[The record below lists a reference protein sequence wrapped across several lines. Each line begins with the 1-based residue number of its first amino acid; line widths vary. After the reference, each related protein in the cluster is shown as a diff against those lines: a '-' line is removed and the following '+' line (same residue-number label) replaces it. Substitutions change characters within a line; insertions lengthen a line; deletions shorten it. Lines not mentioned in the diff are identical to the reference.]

1 MSYSLVIPMVEIIH
15 IDGFRICGVSKQSSR
30 TVSIHYDRNGKQ
42 IGRTVRNGFRE
53 PNHYG
58 KRGEI
63 LGYSRNKTRSK
74 IIHYDRK
81 GKPIGYSRRV
91 FWFLWIH
98 CGLIGKVDVF
108 YRLW

>member
-1 MSYSLVIPMVEIIH
+1 MSCSLVIPMIEITH
-15 IDGFRICGVSKQSSR
+15 IDGFRICGVSKQCSR
-30 TVSIHYDRNGKQ
+30 TVLIHYDRNGKP
-42 IGRTVRNGFRE
+42 IGRTVRNGFGE

-63 LGYSRNKTRSK
+63 LGYSRNKSRSK
-74 IIHYDRK
+74 IIHYDKK

-91 FWFLWIH
+91 FGLLWIH
-98 CGLIGKVDVF
+98 RGLIGKLDML